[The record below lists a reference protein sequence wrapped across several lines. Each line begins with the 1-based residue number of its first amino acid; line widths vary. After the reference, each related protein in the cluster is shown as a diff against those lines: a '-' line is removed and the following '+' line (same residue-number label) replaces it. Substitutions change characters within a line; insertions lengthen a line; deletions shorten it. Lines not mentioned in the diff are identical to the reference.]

1 MVLSHWLLFRDLMNF
16 VGKSLA
22 YYKRLLENLHL
33 LRKLPLVNWLA
44 YSVLMDRK
52 VKATQ
57 VSINY

>member
-1 MVLSHWLLFRDLMNF
+1 VE
-16 VGKSLA
+16 KSLA

-33 LRKLPLVNWLA
+33 LRKLLLVNWLA